1 MLSGDKKKKKAKMMN
16 FRVLLTNVVCWVTRR
31 RQKAKPNQRISEDKQ
46 CCQSGGD
53 MEKKN
58 RLKGFVG

>member
-31 RQKAKPNQRISEDKQ
+31 RQKAKPNQ
-46 CCQSGGD
+46 
-53 MEKKN
+53 
-58 RLKGFVG
+58 